1 MIGIK
6 QNDDLGLLY
15 DTLMIESHVDS
26 FYHQYQVAEISFIF
40 YIIYI
45 IKLSRIHYLL
55 RVFFTIRRIRNIIR
69 IRFHI

>member
-55 RVFFTIRRIRNIIR
+55 CFFHNMSYQKYHTNT
-69 IRFHI
+69 FHI

>member
-15 DTLMIESHVDS
+15 DTLMLESHVDS
-26 FYHQYQVAEISFIF
+26 FYHQYQVAEISFTF
-40 YIIYI
+40 YIMCI

-55 RVFFTIRRIRNIIR
+55 RFFIICLIRNIIQR
-69 IRFHI
+69 WFYI